1 MTKRAGKEG
10 RREKDKSPPF
20 FISPSTC
27 HLPPSLKEIS
37 KVGIGTG
44 LDEEGWNGTTSCTL
58 NFRPPIFTEQ
68 SIASTPS
75 LQPTEE
81 NNMTSCMYAFRAC
94 AVSFMGLMRLCEMH
108 KKLKEACVQSEQG
121 KNDLHAS
128 IRALEKKLRKTEE
141 ELALVK
147 TALSNSQVQKKGRVR
162 TAKSSAPRS
171 ALTPNWPIMPPSKSS
186 HQFLST
192 VSFAGKEHAHNQCP
206 PSAVGGKERLYET
219 TKKRTHN
226 LLRGPAH
233 SDVSTEM
240 AAPFPRKGVCDRACQ
255 VTLEHL
261 KPYLRHKGATS
272 SDANSVCEPMDTK
285 TIKEVT
291 TKLRILER
299 KVEHWRHKFIA
310 ERDAGRA
317 LKGQLERE
325 VERGARTLFQ
335 KETESQVQ
343 RARIEELTRQAR
355 EAEKALKLAQTAN
368 DVESAVLELDAE
380 GKKTRSLAELEQNE
394 QRLTINLAK
403 LKEEFAMTK
412 SDHLL
417 ERERWLRMDAHAAQ
431 VQLKLREE
439 VDRLK
444 RSQLRTKC

>member
-162 TAKSSAPRS
+162 TAKSSAPRQTLFKCYTITHLRDGRLLGS
-171 ALTPNWPIMPPSKSS
+171 HMRKFIEGKLEFVPGREGRVQKLTKEDGSLLSKANMEYVGS
-186 HQFLST
+186 
-192 VSFAGKEHAHNQCP
+192 N
-206 PSAVGGKERLYET
+206 PSAKIQGGAFVPLDCWKCLI
-219 TKKRTHN
+219 
-226 LLRGPAH
+226 LLLFCTEATFYFRGGLDFYWD
-233 SDVSTEM
+233 S
-240 AAPFPRKGVCDRACQ
+240 F
-255 VTLEHL
+255 L
-261 KPYLRHKGATS
+261 
-272 SDANSVCEPMDTK
+272 
-285 TIKEVT
+285 
-291 TKLRILER
+291 
-299 KVEHWRHKFIA
+299 
-310 ERDAGRA
+310 
-317 LKGQLERE
+317 
-325 VERGARTLFQ
+325 
-335 KETESQVQ
+335 
-343 RARIEELTRQAR
+343 QAVVD
-355 EAEKALKLAQTAN
+355 LPLI
-368 DVESAVLELDAE
+368 VLLQ
-380 GKKTRSLAELEQNE
+380 S
-394 QRLTINLAK
+394 
-403 LKEEFAMTK
+403 
-412 SDHLL
+412 
-417 ERERWLRMDAHAAQ
+417 
-431 VQLKLREE
+431 
-439 VDRLK
+439 
-444 RSQLRTKC
+444 